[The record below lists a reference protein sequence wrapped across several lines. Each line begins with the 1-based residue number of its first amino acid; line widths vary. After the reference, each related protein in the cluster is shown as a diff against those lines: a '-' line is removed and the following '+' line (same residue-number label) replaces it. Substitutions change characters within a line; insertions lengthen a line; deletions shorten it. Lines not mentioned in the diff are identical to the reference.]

1 MMSSDSRQAYPFPVF
16 AEHVPVPAGLPIFER
31 FDASANRNPAVRGN
45 PDPSPDAPLPPGMQQ
60 KIEAIGKEAYEKA
73 FLLGEKAGR
82 DLGEAAVVA
91 MVEKLARLVE
101 EISALRPALLRE
113 AEREL
118 VDLSFQTARAIV
130 GAEIETRP
138 DIVLECARRVIQRI
152 GAEGRITLRVHPSDA
167 NHVWKARDALFPYLS
182 GKGDIAVEP
191 DESIERGGCLGVT
204 DFSEADATIS
214 GQFEV
219 LREHLRKVRE
229 ERG

>member
-1 MMSSDSRQAYPFPVF
+1 MSSDPRQAYPFPVF
-16 AEHVPVPAGLPIFER
+16 ASLAPEPAGLPIFER
-31 FDASANRNPAVRGN
+31 FDASANRNAAVPGI
-45 PDPSPDAPLPPGMQQ
+45 PVPSEDAPLPPGMQQ
-60 KIEAIGKEAYEKA
+60 RIEAIGKEAYEKA

-82 DLGEAAVVA
+82 DLGEAAVVS
-91 MVEKLARLVE
+91 MVDKLAGLIG
-101 EISALRPALLRE
+101 EISALRPSLLAE

-118 VDLSFQTARAIV
+118 VDLSFQIARAIV

-138 DIVLECARRVIQRI
+138 DIVLESARRVIQRM

-167 NHVWKARDALFPYLS
+167 NHVWKARDALFPYIS

-191 DESIERGGCLGVT
+191 DESVERGGCLAVT

-229 ERG
+229 ERK

>member
-1 MMSSDSRQAYPFPVF
+1 MSSDPRLSFHFPIF
-16 AEHVPVPAGLPIFER
+16 AEHVSAPTGLPIFER
-31 FDASANRNPAVRGN
+31 FDAAARRKTEGPGNPAH
-45 PDPSPDAPLPPGMQQ
+45 PADAPLPPGMQQ
-60 KIEAIGKEAYEKA
+60 RIEAQGKEAYEKA

-82 DLGEAAVVA
+82 ELGEAAVA
-91 MVEKLARLVE
+91 SMVEKLARLLE
-101 EISALRPALLRE
+101 EISALRPALLKE

-118 VDLSFQTARAIV
+118 VDLSFRIARAIV
-130 GAEIETRP
+130 GEEIETRP
-138 DIVLECARRVIQRI
+138 DVVLESVRRAIQRI

-167 NHVWKARDALFPYLS
+167 NHVWKARDTLFPYLS

-191 DESIERGGCLGVT
+191 EETIERGGCLAVT
-204 DFSEADATIS
+204 DYTEADATIS

>member
-1 MMSSDSRQAYPFPVF
+1 MSSDLRRPYPFPVF
-16 AEHVPVPAGLPIFER
+16 AEHVPEPAGAPIFER
-31 FDASANRNPAVRGN
+31 FDASDARKPAVRGT
-45 PDPSPDAPLPPGMQQ
+45 PDPPMDGPLPPGMQQ
-60 KIEAIGKEAYEKA
+60 RIEAIGKEAYEKA

-82 DLGEAAVVA
+82 DLGEAAVSS
-91 MVEKLARLVE
+91 MVEKLARLLDELSV
-101 EISALRPALLRE
+101 LRPALLRE

-118 VDLSFQTARAIV
+118 VELSFQTARAIV
-130 GAEIETRP
+130 GAEIETSP
-138 DIVLECARRVIQRI
+138 DVVLESARRAIQRI

-191 DESIERGGCLGVT
+191 DESIERGGCLAVT

-229 ERG
+229 ERK

>member
-1 MMSSDSRQAYPFPVF
+1 MSSDLRQPYPFPIF
-16 AEHVPVPAGLPIFER
+16 AEHVPEPAGVPIFER
-31 FDASANRNPAVRGN
+31 FDASDARNPAVRGI
-45 PDPSPDAPLPPGMQQ
+45 PAPSNDGPLPPGMQQ
-60 KIEAIGKEAYEKA
+60 RIEAIGKEAYEKA

-82 DLGEAAVVA
+82 DLGEAAVA
-91 MVEKLARLVE
+91 SMVEKLARLIE
-101 EISALRPALLRE
+101 EISVLRPALLRE

-130 GAEIETRP
+130 GAEIETCP
-138 DIVLECARRVIQRI
+138 DVVLESGRRAIQRI

-191 DESIERGGCLGVT
+191 DESIERGGCLAVT

-229 ERG
+229 ERR

>member
-1 MMSSDSRQAYPFPVF
+1 MSSDPRQPYPFPVF
-16 AEHVPVPAGLPIFER
+16 ASLAPEPAGLPIFER
-31 FDASANRNPAVRGN
+31 FDASVSRNPSVRGN
-45 PDPSPDAPLPPGMQQ
+45 PDPPMDAPLPPGMQQ
-60 KIEAIGKEAYEKA
+60 RIEAIGKEAYEKA

-82 DLGEAAVVA
+82 DLGEAAVVS
-91 MVEKLARLVE
+91 MVEKLAGLIE

-118 VDLSFQTARAIV
+118 VELSFQTARAIV
-130 GAEIETRP
+130 GAEIEARP
-138 DIVLECARRVIQRI
+138 DVVLESARRGIQRI

-167 NHVWKARDALFPYLS
+167 NHVWKAREALFPYMS

-191 DESIERGGCLGVT
+191 DESIERGGCLAVT

-219 LREHLRKVRE
+219 LREHLRKDRE
-229 ERG
+229 ERK